1 MVLAN
6 PPAVE
11 DILLKMAEHTAICIA
26 VVFGLIQ
33 VARLF
38 KTYVGRPMMAAW
50 RRSGPRRYLRAWWL
64 SRPKMSQA
72 RAVLLI
78 GLIGN
83 GLVVLFCLPLLS
95 VPPGSGVKPMTLP
108 LLFILV
114 AAVTFASARKAVF
127 DADRPVGWR
136 LLREFGLLLCLLPLP
151 AGVVAMHMC
160 AAARNL
166 VFG

>member
-1 MVLAN
+1 MV
-6 PPAVE
+6 
-11 DILLKMAEHTAICIA
+11 EHTAICLAA
-26 VVFGLIQ
+26 VVVLIQ
-33 VARLF
+33 AARLF
-38 KTYVGRPMMAAW
+38 KKYVGRPVAGAW
-50 RRSGPRRYLRAWWL
+50 RTSAPGRYLREWWL
-64 SRPKMSQA
+64 SRPAMSQA

-95 VPPGSGVKPMTLP
+95 VRPGSGVKPMTLP

-127 DADRPVGWR
+127 DANRPVGSW